1 MQDVQLG
8 RVVRALR
15 RRRGWRQS
23 DVAARAGV
31 SRATVS
37 VIERGHLESVS
48 LPALR
53 RCLGAL
59 EVRLQFVPQWRGAD
73 LDRLLDDH
81 HSRLQAFWK
90 HRLERWGW
98 VVLPEVSFNSY
109 GDRGRIDLLAWHP
122 THRILLVIEVKTEIV
137 DIQGL
142 LGPLDVKLRVA
153 AGVARGRGWDQP
165 ATVVPLL
172 VVAESS
178 TNRRRIASRA
188 PLFRQLALRGRR
200 AITWLRRPES
210 GVAGLL
216 VLSDLP
222 RARTSSAGRQPVVQP
237 PVSQRPVSV
246 EPPHW
251 PARIGR

>member
-1 MQDVQLG
+1 MQDVQIG
-8 RVVRALR
+8 RVVWALR
-15 RRRGWRQS
+15 SRRGWRQL
-23 DVAARAGV
+23 DLARRAGI

-59 EVRLQFVPQWRGAD
+59 DVRLHLVPRWRGAD
-73 LDRLLDDH
+73 LDRLLDDQ
-81 HSRLQAFWK
+81 HSRLQALWA

-98 VVLPEVSFNSY
+98 TVLPEVSFNRY

-122 THRILLVIEVKTEIV
+122 ARRVLLVIEIKTQIV

-153 AGVARGRGWDQP
+153 AGIARERGWDP
-165 ATVVPLL
+165 PLAVVPVL

-188 PLFRQLALRGRR
+188 PLFRQLAVRGRA
-200 AITWLRRPES
+200 AISWLRRP
-210 GVAGLL
+210 GDPVTGLL
-216 VLSDLP
+216 VLSDLSP
-222 RARTSSAGRQPVVQP
+222 ASTSSAGRLPV
-237 PVSQRPVSV
+237 R
-246 EPPHW
+246 
-251 PARIGR
+251 

>member
-1 MQDVQLG
+1 MQDGQLG

-23 DVAARAGV
+23 DVAARSGV

-48 LPALR
+48 LAALR
-53 RCLGAL
+53 PLPWCPRGTPADCAALG
-59 EVRLQFVPQWRGAD
+59 GAD
-73 LDRLLDDH
+73 LDRLLDER

-98 VVLPEVSFNSY
+98 VALPEVSFSRY
-109 GDRGRIDLLAWHP
+109 GDRGRIDLLAWNP
-122 THRILLVIEVKTEIV
+122 ARRILLVIEIKTQIV

-142 LGPLDVKLRVA
+142 LGPLDVKLRLA
-153 AGVARGRGWDQP
+153 PGIARERGWGHP
-165 ATVVPLL
+165 AGVVPLL

-188 PLFRQLALRGRR
+188 PLFRQLGLRGRR

-210 GVAGLL
+210 PATGLL
-216 VLSDLP
+216 VLTGLSPARASSTRRLPTSRPP
-222 RARTSSAGRQPVVQP
+222 RAQHPLVVESP
-237 PVSQRPVSV
+237 RGT
-246 EPPHW
+246 
-251 PARIGR
+251 ARVGS